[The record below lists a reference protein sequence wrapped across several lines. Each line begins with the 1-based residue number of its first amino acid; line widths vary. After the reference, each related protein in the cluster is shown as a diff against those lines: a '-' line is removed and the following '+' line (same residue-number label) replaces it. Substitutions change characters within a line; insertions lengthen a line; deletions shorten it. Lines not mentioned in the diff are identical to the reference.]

1 MRVEVVP
8 AAEDVSRRVAA
19 EIAGAAREA
28 VALRGRFLVAFSGG
42 RTPLRMLALLAAEAL
57 PWDRVHVFQV
67 DERVAPPGH
76 PDRNLTGLRGAL
88 LDRVP
93 LLPSAVH
100 AMPVERT
107 ALTAAAACYAAELRA
122 LAGTPPRLDLV
133 HLGLGEDGHTAS
145 LFPGDAALA
154 AAGDVTVTGVRS
166 GRRRMTLTRPVLD
179 GARRIVWEVVGAG
192 KARPLARL
200 LRADPGIPAGR
211 VRRER
216 ALVVADA
223 AAAGT

>member
-1 MRVEVVP
+1 MRVEVEP

-19 EIAGAAREA
+19 VIAGAAREA
-28 VALRGRFLVAFSGG
+28 IALRGRFLLAVSGG
-42 RTPLRMLALLAAEAL
+42 RTPLPMLALLAAEDL

-100 AMPVERT
+100 AMPVERWG
-107 ALTAAAACYAAELRA
+107 LEAAAARYAAELRA

-154 AAGDVTVTGVRS
+154 AEDDVTVTGVRN
-166 GRRRMTLTRPVLD
+166 GRRRMTLTRPLLD
-179 GARRIVWEVVGAG
+179 GARQLVWEVVGAG
-192 KARPLARL
+192 KARPLSRL

-211 VRRER
+211 IRRER

-223 AAAGT
+223 AAAGS

>member
-1 MRVEVVP
+1 MQATPEG
-8 AAEDVSRRVAA
+8 VSRRVAA
-19 EIAGAAREA
+19 VVAEAAREA

-42 RTPLRMLALLAAEAL
+42 RTPERMLRRLADEDV
-57 PWDRVHVFQV
+57 PWARVHVFQV

-76 PDRNLTGLRGAL
+76 PDRNLSTLRWAL

-93 LLPSAVH
+93 LLPGAAH
-100 AMPVERT
+100 PMPVER
-107 ALTAAAACYAAELRA
+107 LD
-122 LAGTPPRLDLV
+122 LAGAARRYAEALRGLAGAPPALDLV

-154 AAGDVTVTGVRS
+154 AAGEVAVTGVRN

-200 LRADPGIPAGR
+200 LAGDPGIPAGR

-223 AAAGT
+223 AAMSG